1 MGVDGEGEER
11 TMSRAAPQR
20 WVGRS
25 GGGSEKPGNETARSP
40 AQWAKEVHQPV
51 VNDRAGKR
59 ETRCWSLLQE
69 EVERLSGAA
78 RRGGLRLR
86 ACARTGRERRR
97 EFQRVARRMSRQQES
112 PR

>member
-1 MGVDGEGEER
+1 MGE
-11 TMSRAAPQR
+11 
-20 WVGRS
+20 
-25 GGGSEKPGNETARSP
+25 PGNETARSP

-59 ETRCWSLLQE
+59 ETRCWSHLQE

-86 ACARTGRERRR
+86 ACARSVGGNSSMW
-97 EFQRVARRMSRQQES
+97 RVEWADTES